1 MKLRAASAFVLFMI
15 IITGSLSCGKTL
27 YNYAKSIERGK
38 AQLIEKT
45 VQVDDHKIV
54 YLEGGAGETILLVH
68 GFGGDKDNWTRFAR
82 QFAGQYRIIA
92 PDLPGFGESSR
103 IESARYDIDTQ
114 TLRLK
119 NFAKALDLD
128 KFHIAGNSMGGWI
141 SANYAVK
148 FPGDLLSLTLMNSAG
163 LITSEKSEMMI
174 MVENGFNP
182 LLVSDV
188 KDYDRLMKF
197 VFVKPPYVP
206 GALKRKFA
214 EKAVQHRD
222 FNDKIFADL
231 LERSPL
237 MEELLPSI
245 TAPSLII
252 WGDTDRVLHV
262 SGAEIFDRGIK
273 DSRIYILEKCGHLP
287 MIERPEETAGVFLKF
302 IAGDL

>member
-1 MKLRAASAFVLFMI
+1 MKLRPAAAIAVSLIMI
-15 IITGSLSCGKTL
+15 AGSISCGKTL
-27 YNYAKSIERGK
+27 YNFAKKSERGK

-45 VQVDDHKIV
+45 VQVGDHKIV
-54 YLEGGAGETILLVH
+54 YLEGGTGETVLLVH
-68 GFGGDKDNWTRFAR
+68 GFGGDKDNWTRFA
-82 QFAGQYRIIA
+82 QQLAGKYRIIA
-92 PDLPGFGESSR
+92 PDLPGFGDSTR
-103 IESARYDIDTQ
+103 LESAEYDIDTQ
-114 TLRLK
+114 TVRLQ
-119 NFAKALDLD
+119 NFAKALNLD

-148 FPGDLLSLTLMNSAG
+148 YPKDLFTLTLMNAAG
-163 LITSEKSEMMI
+163 LITAGKSEMML

-206 GALKRKFA
+206 GPLKKEFA
-214 EKAVQHRD
+214 EKAVLHRA

-231 LERSPL
+231 REKSPS
-237 MEELLPSI
+237 MEKVLSRI

-262 SGAEIFDRGIK
+262 SGAEIFDREIK
-273 DSRIYILEKCGHLP
+273 NSRVYILKKCGHLP
-287 MIERPEETAGVFLKF
+287 MIERPEETAKVFVNFTDGEL
-302 IAGDL
+302 

>member
-1 MKLRAASAFVLFMI
+1 MKLRPAAAFILSLI
-15 IITGSLSCGKTL
+15 IITGSISCGKTL
-27 YNYAKSIERGK
+27 YNFAKKSERGK

-45 VQVDDHKIV
+45 VQVGDHKIV

-68 GFGGDKDNWTRFAR
+68 GFGGDKDNWTRFAQ
-82 QFAGQYRIIA
+82 QFAGKYRVVA

-103 IESARYDIDTQ
+103 LESAHYDIDIQ
-114 TLRLK
+114 TLRLR
-119 NFAKALDLD
+119 NFAKALGLE

-148 FPGDLLSLTLMNSAG
+148 YPGDLLTLTLMNAAG
-163 LITSEKSEMMI
+163 LITSDKSEMMLL
-174 MVENGFNP
+174 VEQGFNP

-206 GALKRKFA
+206 GPLKKEFA
-214 EKAVQHRD
+214 EKAVEYKY

-231 LERSPL
+231 RERSPS
-237 MEELLPSI
+237 MEKVLHRI

-273 DSRIYILEKCGHLP
+273 NSRVYILKKCGHLP

-302 IAGDL
+302 IAGEL

>member
-1 MKLRAASAFVLFMI
+1 MKLRPASAFVLFMI
-15 IITGSLSCGKTL
+15 ITTGSLSCGKTL
-27 YNYAKSIERGK
+27 YNYAKSSERGK

-45 VQVDDHKIV
+45 VQIGDHKIV

-82 QFAGQYRIIA
+82 HLAGKYRVIA

-119 NFAKALDLD
+119 NFANALDIE

-163 LITSEKSEMMI
+163 LISSEKSEMMI

-206 GALKRKFA
+206 GSLKREFA
-214 EKAVQHRD
+214 EKAVEHRD

-231 LERSPL
+231 RERSPL
-237 MEELLPSI
+237 MEKLLPRI

-262 SGAEIFDRGIK
+262 SGADIFDRGIK
-273 DSRIYILEKCGHLP
+273 DSRVYILEKCGHLP